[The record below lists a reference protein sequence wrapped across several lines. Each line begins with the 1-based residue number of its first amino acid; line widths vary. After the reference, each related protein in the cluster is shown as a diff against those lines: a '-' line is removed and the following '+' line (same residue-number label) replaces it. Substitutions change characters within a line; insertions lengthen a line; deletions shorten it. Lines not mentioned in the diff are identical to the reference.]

1 MKLWQE
7 SLVLKDKI
15 GDVQGKAAT
24 LANMARL
31 IAQQGDVDRAM
42 KLWQESLVLKDKIGD
57 VQGKAATLSNMARVI
72 AEQGDVDRAMTLWQ
86 ESLEILD
93 KIGDVQGKAATLGNM
108 AGVIAQRGDVDRA
121 MELWEESLEFSDKI
135 GDVRGKAATLH
146 NMAGVIAR
154 QGDVDRAMKL
164 WQESLEIEE
173 SIGNVEGKAATLAN
187 MAWAA
192 GQNGDRV
199 RQLEL
204 NFQAARTLAD
214 VRAWPDLIIVLR
226 NLGSSESPQA
236 ICFLAQAL
244 WLLLRTTAPL
254 DNSVF
259 TAAELHQK
267 IGPDSEHG
275 PSVAAAAVY
284 FAATRG
290 EAHPKK
296 DELQDLAF
304 QMLGACAQARNLTQE
319 QLETWLASE
328 GLLDPSRWGPK
339 LEGSLAHLVGDDKNW
354 LFDRSL
360 LR

>member
-1 MKLWQE
+1 
-7 SLVLKDKI
+7 
-15 GDVQGKAAT
+15 
-24 LANMARL
+24 
-31 IAQQGDVDRAM
+31 
-42 KLWQESLVLKDKIGD
+42 
-57 VQGKAATLSNMARVI
+57 
-72 AEQGDVDRAMTLWQ
+72 
-86 ESLEILD
+86 
-93 KIGDVQGKAATLGNM
+93 
-108 AGVIAQRGDVDRA
+108 
-121 MELWEESLEFSDKI
+121 
-135 GDVRGKAATLH
+135 
-146 NMAGVIAR
+146 
-154 QGDVDRAMKL
+154 
-164 WQESLEIEE
+164 
-173 SIGNVEGKAATLAN
+173 
-187 MAWAA
+187 
-192 GQNGDRV
+192 
-199 RQLEL
+199 
-204 NFQAARTLAD
+204 
-214 VRAWPDLIIVLR
+214 
-226 NLGSSESPQA
+226 
-236 ICFLAQAL
+236 L

-254 DNSVF
+254 DVSVF
-259 TAAELHQK
+259 TAAKLHQK